1 MRRLVLPAAVLAA
14 LMLAASASA
23 HANISPPVALAKH
36 DQVFTLAVPTEK
48 DVATTKVELDLPA
61 GFAIDSFV
69 PAPGWKRVTS
79 VTGSPASK
87 SVTWTGGSVPSGEDA
102 AFSFL
107 AGSNSAN
114 TLVFT
119 VKQTYADGS
128 VVTWSGPETSDTPSP
143 TVEFRSSLGGSS
155 GAPIGVIALVLAVV
169 ALVVAVMGL
178 LARTGGGRSL
188 T

>member
-1 MRRLVLPAAVLAA
+1 MKAFVLVSAGA
-14 LMLAASASA
+14 LVFTSSAWA

-48 DVATTKVELDLPA
+48 SVATTKVELDVPA

-69 PAPGWKRVTS
+69 PAPGWKRINAVMS
-79 VTGSPASK
+79 GSPGIR
-87 SVTWTGGSVPSGEDA
+87 SVTWAGGSVPTGEDA

-107 AGSNSAN
+107 AGSDSAK
-114 TLVFT
+114 TLAFT

-128 VVTWSGPETSDTPSP
+128 VVTWSGPESSDTPAP
-143 TVEFRSSLGGSS
+143 AVEFRSSFGGGSS
-155 GAPIGVIALVLAVV
+155 TLGVIALVVAAV
-169 ALVVAVMGL
+169 ALVVAVAGL
-178 LARTGGGRSL
+178 LARAGGGRPL